1 MANHDKIL
9 HCAFFTPISRNRWGL
24 PLLLWGPPGVGKTA
38 VINSLGKRFGLPVEV
53 LSPGERGEG
62 AFGVV
67 PVPTA
72 GPVSR
77 SKAKEAS
84 EEDSLRLSYP
94 APDWTDK
101 VNRGGIVFVDEMT
114 CAPPA
119 LQPPL
124 LGLIQERR
132 IGSHTLGPRVR
143 VLGAANP
150 PEQAAGGWDLAPP
163 VANRLGHITWGA
175 PEVDA
180 WSDWLLGGGGDEEV
194 EAIDSLKEEARVSAH
209 WEVAFARA
217 KGLAS
222 AFLKRRPELLMK
234 QPQSGDP
241 NASKAWPSPRSW
253 ENAVRSMAAG
263 EVHELNGE
271 DFDDLVGAFVGT
283 GVASELA
290 EFRAQTDLPDPEDV
304 LEERTPFKH
313 DPKRLDRTFAVLQS
327 CAALISPTT
336 AKRRLERG
344 AVYWKLL
351 GACMK
356 GGEDLVVPAIRI
368 MTKAELVM
376 PLKEVANPVLEKILP
391 MLREC
396 GIRPEVKR

>member
-1 MANHDKIL
+1 MSHHDKIL
-9 HCAFFTPISRNRWGL
+9 HAAFFCPISRGRWGL

-38 VINSLGKRFGLPVEV
+38 VINALGRKFGLPVEV

-67 PVPTA
+67 PVPTQA
-72 GPVSR
+72 AS
-77 SKAKEAS
+77 AKRAKDV
-84 EEDSLRLSYP
+84 EEENPLRLSYP
-94 APDWTDK
+94 APDWTDR
-101 VNRGGIVFVDEMT
+101 VNHGGIVFVDEMT

-132 IGSHTLGPRVR
+132 IGSFTLGARVR

-150 PEQAAGGWDLAPP
+150 PEQAAGGWDLAAP

-180 WSDWLLGGGGDEEV
+180 WSDWLLSGGADNEEEEV
-194 EAIDSLKEEARVSAH
+194 DSLKEEARVMAS
-209 WEVAFARA
+209 WDVAFARA

-234 QPQSGDP
+234 QPQAGDP
-241 NASKAWPSPRSW
+241 NGSKAWPSPRSW
-253 ENAVRSMAAG
+253 ENAVRAMAAA
-263 EVHELNGE
+263 EIHELNSE
-271 DFDDLVGAFVGT
+271 EADDLMGAFVGL
-283 GVASELA
+283 GVASEMA

-304 LEERTPFKH
+304 LEERITFKH

-327 CAALISPTT
+327 CAALLSPAR

-351 GACMK
+351 GSCMK